1 MWQYGDRGG
10 KVHTFLSFFPKT
22 KKNKNKKQK
31 PESSYT
37 QLVMCNTMMIQCMV
51 LQVSEKWRMR
61 YYLFKCH

>member
-22 KKNKNKKQK
+22 KKNKKQK
-31 PESSYT
+31 PEISYT
-37 QLVMCNTMMIQCMV
+37 QLVMCNTMVIQCMV

>member
-37 QLVMCNTMMIQCMV
+37 QLVMCNTMVIQCMV
-51 LQVSEKWRMR
+51 LQVSEK
-61 YYLFKCH
+61 